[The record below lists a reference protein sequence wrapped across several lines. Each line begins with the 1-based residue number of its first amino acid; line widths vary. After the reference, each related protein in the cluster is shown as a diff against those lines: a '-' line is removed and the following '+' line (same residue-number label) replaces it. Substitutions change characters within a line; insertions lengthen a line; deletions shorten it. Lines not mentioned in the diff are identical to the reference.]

1 MRPVDEMTH
10 QVIVREAPPETAS
23 SAGFDLLDLLLIL
36 ALRKR
41 VIFLSTLAALIL
53 AAAATSLLRPNFTAK
68 ALIMPPQQQQSS
80 ASALLG
86 QFSSLASLTGMGS
99 SLGLKN
105 PSDLYI
111 GILQSESVAD
121 DLIHRF
127 NLMKIYRSKKLSL
140 ARRALQDNS
149 KFLSGKDGLI
159 SISVVDHDPGRAA
172 EIANAYVDELYNLNN
187 HLAISEA
194 SQQRLFFG
202 QQLAQ
207 EKDRLA
213 DAEVALKQT
222 EESTGLIEPAGQT
235 DMTIRQIAQLQAEI
249 TMHEIQLQALS
260 TSATAEN
267 PDVVRLNTELDG
279 LRGQLRDL
287 ESASGSGKHLPGD
300 VSIHTANAPQVG
312 LEYVRKERDVKY
324 HQLLFEMVARQ
335 YELAR
340 LDEAKAAPI
349 IQVVDHAQV
358 PDRKSG
364 PFRALWTLIGGLL
377 GLFLSCSWI
386 LISYI
391 YRRMSEDEK
400 EGRRLA
406 AIKDALR
413 LHA

>member
-1 MRPVDEMTH
+1 MQPIDHVSYERLPEPV
-10 QVIVREAPPETAS
+10 QAPREE
-23 SAGFDLLDLLLIL
+23 FDLLDLLLAL

-53 AAAATSLLRPNFTAK
+53 AAAAALLVRPNFTAK

-86 QFSSLASLTGMGS
+86 QFSALASVAGMSGGG

-111 GILQSESVAD
+111 GILQSESVAN
-121 DLIHRF
+121 DLIHQF
-127 NLMKIYRSKKLSL
+127 DLMKIYRSKKLSL
-140 ARRALQDNS
+140 ARRKLQDNT

-172 EIANAYVDELYNLNN
+172 ALANAYIDELYNLNN
-187 HLAISEA
+187 HLAITEA
-194 SQQRLFFG
+194 SQRRLFFE
-202 QQLAQ
+202 QQLVK
-207 EKDRLA
+207 EKDHLA

-222 EESTGLIEPAGQT
+222 EESTGLIAPTGQT
-235 DMTIRQIAQLQAEI
+235 EVTIRQIAQLQAEI
-249 TMHEIQLQALS
+249 TLHEIQVQSLS

-267 PDVVRLNTELDG
+267 PEVIRLNTELEG

-287 ESASGSGKHLPGD
+287 ESGGGSGKHLPGD
-300 VSIHTANAPQVG
+300 VSIHTANVPTVG
-312 LEYVRKERDVKY
+312 LEYIRKERDVQY
-324 HQLLFEMVARQ
+324 HQLLFDMVARQ

-349 IQVVDHAQV
+349 IQVVDHAQA

-364 PFRALWTLIGGLL
+364 PLRTLWTLLGGLL

-391 YRRMSEDEK
+391 YRRLSADER

-406 AIKDALR
+406 ALRDALR